1 MPKPPVRPAT
11 NPARKPFKR
20 RPATKPPAPKVKVD
34 DGTERLHAYIA
45 HSGLCSR
52 RAAEKLILEGR
63 VEVNGELVL
72 EMGVKVGP
80 DDEVR
85 VDGQP
90 VRIAKLYTVLL
101 NKPTGVVT
109 TLSDPQR
116 RTTIVRYLP
125 DMGVPLKPVGRLD
138 MRLIKHK
145 NDYWVALGF
154 VAAFVG
160 VLYGAMY
167 VFGASL
173 IFAIMYLL
181 AAFFLYWPIRLIVES
196 FASLVARL
204 LRR

>member
-1 MPKPPVRPAT
+1 
-11 NPARKPFKR
+11 
-20 RPATKPPAPKVKVD
+20 
-34 DGTERLHAYIA
+34 
-45 HSGLCSR
+45 
-52 RAAEKLILEGR
+52 
-63 VEVNGELVL
+63 
-72 EMGVKVGP
+72 
-80 DDEVR
+80 
-85 VDGQP
+85 
-90 VRIAKLYTVLL
+90 
-101 NKPTGVVT
+101 
-109 TLSDPQR
+109 
-116 RTTIVRYLP
+116 
-125 DMGVPLKPVGRLD
+125 